1 MIKVVESVGA
11 SLSRVVAWALASAFS
26 LALVCSSCSG
36 ESSAD
41 AQGANAGEARRL
53 RVGFSQLG
61 AESNWR
67 SAETRS
73 IQEEAAKR
81 GVELKFSDAQGQQEN
96 QIRALKTFI
105 AQKVDAIVLAPKIET
120 GWDNVLADAKA
131 AGIPVVLVDRGVQV
145 ADPSLYATL
154 IASDFVEEGRM
165 AASWLVEATGGACKL
180 VELRGTVGAAP
191 AIDRQKGFME
201 VLAAHPGMEVLLS
214 QSGEF
219 GIAKGKEVMEAFL
232 KQEGRRIQA
241 VYAHNDDMALGA
253 IQALEAFGL
262 RPGSDVKLVSIDG
275 GKPAFEAMVAGKL
288 DCVVECSPLLGP
300 LAFDAVEK
308 LVRGEAV
315 ERRIVVADRRFT
327 KELAAAELPNRK
339 Y

>member
-1 MIKVVESVGA
+1 
-11 SLSRVVAWALASAFS
+11 
-26 LALVCSSCSG
+26 
-36 ESSAD
+36 
-41 AQGANAGEARRL
+41 
-53 RVGFSQLG
+53 
-61 AESNWR
+61 
-67 SAETRS
+67 
-73 IQEEAAKR
+73 
-81 GVELKFSDAQGQQEN
+81 
-96 QIRALKTFI
+96 
-105 AQKVDAIVLAPKIET
+105 
-120 GWDNVLADAKA
+120 
-131 AGIPVVLVDRGVQV
+131 
-145 ADPSLYATL
+145 
-154 IASDFVEEGRM
+154 M
-165 AASWLVEATGGACKL
+165 A
-180 VELRGTVGAAP
+180 
-191 AIDRQKGFME
+191 

-219 GIAKGKEVMEAFL
+219 GSAKGKEVMEAFL